1 MHNASKYCQTEIR
14 MATVS
19 RLGWKNTED
28 IKFETPDD
36 IWEYWEGLK

>member
-1 MHNASKYCQTEIR
+1 MHNASKNCQTEIR

-19 RLGWKNTED
+19 RLRWKNTED
-28 IKFETPDD
+28 IKFGTPDN